1 MENNNRRNVNKN
13 RMSRNVDV
21 AQTRRESGYVDVMTG
36 KRLDGRVKV
45 PVDKR
50 RQQTDSRN
58 GQRRADGDMRRR
70 TDEQTRRRPDGEH
83 RRTGEQARRCFS
95 HHLLHQITG
104 AKV

>member
-1 MENNNRRNVNKN
+1 
-13 RMSRNVDV
+13 MSRNVDV

-58 GQRRADGDMRRR
+58 GQRRADGD
-70 TDEQTRRRPDGEH
+70 
-83 RRTGEQARRCFS
+83 AS
-95 HHLLHQITG
+95 HSGLQKG
-104 AKV
+104 SSSAS

>member
-50 RQQTDSRN
+50 RQGLMGSTAEQAN
-58 GQRRADGDMRRR
+58 RRAED
-70 TDEQTRRRPDGEH
+70 QT
-83 RRTGEQARRCFS
+83 
-95 HHLLHQITG
+95 
-104 AKV
+104 

>member
-50 RQQTDSRN
+50 QPQWTAES
-58 GQRRADGDMRRR
+58 RRR
-70 TDEQTRRRPDGEH
+70 YAPQDG
-83 RRTGEQARRCFS
+83 
-95 HHLLHQITG
+95 
-104 AKV
+104 

>member
-1 MENNNRRNVNKN
+1 
-13 RMSRNVDV
+13 MSRNVDV

-83 RRTGEQARRCFS
+83 RRTGEQARRRPDGERRRSDEQVRRRPVFFLQKS
-95 HHLLHQITG
+95 H
-104 AKV
+104 K

>member
-45 PVDKR
+45 PVDK
-50 RQQTDSRN
+50 
-58 GQRRADGDMRRR
+58 
-70 TDEQTRRRPDGEH
+70 
-83 RRTGEQARRCFS
+83 
-95 HHLLHQITG
+95 
-104 AKV
+104 